1 VAVAILIRNMTE
13 LLLSIEQFILN
24 LDLKIAIDILIVS
37 FLAYIFLLLIKQTN
51 SFLVLGGFL
60 IILFLYTGADF
71 FELNLTRKILGF
83 IVTFLVIILVVIFR
97 QELRKFFEL
106 FAVLGRNI
114 FYRRRKFLR
123 PDFANALIQ
132 SIDYLV
138 NKKIGALLIIPGN
151 QPIDSYLSGGYYLN
165 GMISMPLILS
175 IFDPTSPGHDGAI
188 IIENNTI
195 KKFAV
200 HLPLAES
207 IKKIGALGTRHRAG
221 LGISEKTDALVIIVS
236 EERGEASIA
245 YQGTLRKIPDSVY
258 LQNIINAFIKEKFP
272 EEKRH
277 WHDFITNN
285 FWLKLFSL
293 LLSLILWF
301 IFVLK

>member
-1 VAVAILIRNMTE
+1 MAE
-13 LLLSIEQFILN
+13 LFLSIEQFIWN
-24 LDLKIAIDILIVS
+24 LDIKIAIDILIVS

-97 QELRKFFEL
+97 QELRRFFEL
-106 FAVLGRNI
+106 FAVLGKNI

-138 NKKIGALLIIPGN
+138 NKKIGALMIIPGN

-175 IFDPTSPGHDGAI
+175 IFDPASPGHDGAI

-301 IFVLK
+301 IFILK

>member
-138 NKKIGALLIIPGN
+138 NKKIGALMIIPGN

>member
-1 VAVAILIRNMTE
+1 MAE
-13 LLLSIEQFILN
+13 LFLSIEQFIWN
-24 LDLKIAIDILIVS
+24 LDIKIAIDILIVS

-60 IILFLYTGADF
+60 IILFLYTGADLF
-71 FELNLTRKILGF
+71 GLNLTRKILGF

-97 QELRKFFEL
+97 QELRRFFEL
-106 FAVLGRNI
+106 FAVLGKNI

-138 NKKIGALLIIPGN
+138 NKKIGALMIIPGN

-175 IFDPTSPGHDGAI
+175 IFDPASPGHDGAI

-301 IFVLK
+301 IFILK

>member
-1 VAVAILIRNMTE
+1 MAE
-13 LLLSIEQFILN
+13 LFLSIEQFIWN
-24 LDLKIAIDILIVS
+24 LDVKIAIDILIVS

-60 IILFLYTGADF
+60 IILFLYTGADLF
-71 FELNLTRKILGF
+71 GLNLTRKILGF

-97 QELRKFFEL
+97 QELRRFFEL
-106 FAVLGRNI
+106 FAVLGKNI

-138 NKKIGALLIIPGN
+138 NKKIGALMIIPGN

-175 IFDPTSPGHDGAI
+175 IFDPASPGHDGAI

-301 IFVLK
+301 IFILK

>member
-1 VAVAILIRNMTE
+1 MAVAILIRNMTE

-138 NKKIGALLIIPGN
+138 NKKIGALMIIPGN